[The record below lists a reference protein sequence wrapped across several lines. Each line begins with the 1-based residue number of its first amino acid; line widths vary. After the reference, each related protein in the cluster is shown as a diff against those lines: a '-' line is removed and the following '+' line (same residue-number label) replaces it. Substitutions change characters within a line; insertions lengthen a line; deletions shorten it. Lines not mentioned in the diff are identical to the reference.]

1 MNEIIQL
8 LACVGITFLILYKPG
23 PFDIILKIREK
34 LFSIQKFNL
43 GIAFYKLLN
52 CSFCLG
58 FYVGIFIGKS
68 IIFGFA
74 SAALCYILLKE
85 ENES

>member
-1 MNEIIQL
+1 MTEIIQL
-8 LACVGITFLILYKPG
+8 LACVGIAFLILYKPG

-34 LFSIQKFNL
+34 LFSIQAFGL
-43 GIAFYKLLN
+43 GISFYKLLN

-58 FYVGIFIGKS
+58 FYIGIFIGKS
-68 IIFGFA
+68 IIFGFS
-74 SAALCYILLKE
+74 SAILCYILLKE